1 MFHHVQ
7 SPGDEEKRID
17 AEIKGGDWAYW
28 VQIGPRLGERRRL
41 EASGSACLRCR
52 NFPSRLKLIRP
63 AMKGGV
69 NVQDC
74 HETRRTTASQR
85 LQWSS
90 LGRYV
95 ALLSSAS
102 YLVTTVIPS
111 TSPSPFF
118 VLSSDTTTMAPKLTS
133 NRAVKML
140 DAAAEGKYGVL
151 GVVSYNL
158 ETIVAC
164 IRAAEA
170 KSSPIQILLFPWA
183 LKYSPLFVD
192 LAAHAARSAKVPVT
206 IHMDHAQD
214 PEIIKQA
221 SQIKAADGTPAFDSI
236 MVDMSHYEKEEN
248 LAKTKELVAL
258 CHERGIATEAEP
270 GRIEGGEDGVKDTAE
285 LEGMMTT
292 PEEVDDFIATGIDFL
307 APAFGNIHGEYGGVE
322 NIRLDYDR

>member
-1 MFHHVQ
+1 M
-7 SPGDEEKRID
+7 
-17 AEIKGGDWAYW
+17 
-28 VQIGPRLGERRRL
+28 
-41 EASGSACLRCR
+41 AS
-52 NFPSRLKLIRP
+52 KL
-63 AMKGGV
+63 
-69 NVQDC
+69 
-74 HETRRTTASQR
+74 
-85 LQWSS
+85 
-90 LGRYV
+90 
-95 ALLSSAS
+95 
-102 YLVTTVIPS
+102 S
-111 TSPSPFF
+111 T
-118 VLSSDTTTMAPKLTS
+118 

-192 LAAHAARSAKVPVT
+192 FVAMAARSAKVPVT
-206 IHMDHAQD
+206 IHMDHAQEPD
-214 PEIIKQA
+214 IIKQA

-258 CHERGIATEAEP
+258 CHEQGIATEAEP

-292 PEEVDDFIATGIDFL
+292 AEEVDDFIATGIDFL

-322 NIRLDYDR
+322 NIRLDYDRLESIHKKSQGKVQVVLHGTNGFPADITRKCIDRGVTRINVNKLVLSDWNDYVAQNTGKVPLTELMAKGTELIQQSCERWMDIIGSSGKA